1 MRSLSGAG
9 LRHSIKSFPSKVPV
23 ITVASERLISGNQ
36 ARLSAAQQ
44 WLPRVS
50 LSRLNIGLKALGCS
64 VRDRRGTIALSVA
77 VVLLFQPM
85 FVAILLVGRSHADL
99 NAIRSAILS
108 AFEHGVLADSQAPIA
123 WIDKGGHQFTE
134 CVSHNVS
141 LDAQE
146 DILRSALLPTHHYPM
161 ISPCIELHWLVDG
174 DRATETIDYSRYW
187 HGYRVYHW
195 FMLGSLSLR
204 EVRLVNALTILVAAA
219 VFFIGFW
226 AALGTIPAAVFF
238 AVFIALTDL
247 WRIWVI
253 TTHALSMA
261 LILAGVG
268 IFALV
273 HRTTKDADI
282 AIVLAAVFGSL
293 FNFVDFLINP
303 PLMPML
309 LSFVVIA
316 IERTV
321 IGTLG
326 SRPNGKP
333 PERQLGVLTAAS
345 WFGGYGLTWVAKWVL
360 AIGLSDHPAETAAM
374 ILKQMAF
381 RINGLEQGSRMVLL
395 PLVPTI
401 EMVGTALVS
410 VGAIVVLVIAIL
422 ILVHARENR
431 SGFQRCSFY
440 SLISPTSI
448 SFIWFELLN
457 NHTQLHPHFVY
468 RSASGAIAILLTAM
482 VIANKTP
489 ISPEWVTVRAGT
501 LAATLSSTARQRFLS
516 FRRLAIDTS
525 IACWSTTPWARR
537 CGPPGNSTS
546 S

>member
-1 MRSLSGAG
+1 
-9 LRHSIKSFPSKVPV
+9 V
-23 ITVASERLISGNQ
+23 IVVASERLISGNQ
-36 ARLSAAQQ
+36 ARSNAAQQ
-44 WLPRVS
+44 WLPRRS
-50 LSRLNIGLKALGCS
+50 LSRLKLGLKALGRS

-77 VVLLFQPM
+77 VVLLLQPM
-85 FVAILLVGRSHADL
+85 FVAILMAGRSHADL

-108 AFEHGVLADSQAPIA
+108 AFEHGVLADSQAPIS
-123 WIDKGGHQFTE
+123 WMDEGGHQFTE

-141 LDAQE
+141 LDSQE
-146 DILRSALLPTHHYPM
+146 DILKSALLPMHHFHM

-174 DRATETIDYSRYW
+174 DRASETIDYSRYW
-187 HGYRVYHW
+187 HGYRIYQW

-204 EVRLVNALTILVAAA
+204 QVRLVNALTILVAAA
-219 VFFIGFW
+219 IFFVGFR

-238 AVFIALTDL
+238 AVFLALTDL

-321 IGTLG
+321 IGTL
-326 SRPNGKP
+326 SARPNGKP

-345 WFGGYGLTWVAKWVL
+345 WFGGYGLTWVAKWAL
-360 AIGLSDHPAETAAM
+360 AIGLSDRPAETGAV
-374 ILKQMAF
+374 ILKQIAF
-381 RINGLEQGSRMVLL
+381 RIDGLEQGSRMLLL
-395 PLVPTI
+395 PLIPTI
-401 EMVGTALVS
+401 EMVGTALIS
-410 VGAIVVLVIAIL
+410 VGAVVVVIIAIL
-422 ILVHARENR
+422 ILAHARENR
-431 SGFQRCSFY
+431 SDFEKCRFY

-448 SFIWFELLN
+448 SFVWFELLN

-468 RSASGAIAILLTAM
+468 RSASGAIAIVLTAM

-489 ISPEWVTVRAGT
+489 ISPEWVAVRAGT
-501 LAATLSSTARQRFLS
+501 LAATLSSTWRQRFPS
-516 FRRLAIDTS
+516 FGVWRSTPRSPVGRRFRGHAGTDHLE
-525 IACWSTTPWARR
+525 ARHHHEIR
-537 CGPPGNSTS
+537 RTAS
-546 S
+546 

>member
-1 MRSLSGAG
+1 MQGAG
-9 LRHSIKSFPSKVPV
+9 DRRRL
-23 ITVASERLISGNQ
+23 ERLISGNQ
-36 ARLSAAQQ
+36 ARPHAAQQ
-44 WLPRVS
+44 WLPRVR
-50 LSRLNIGLKALGCS
+50 LSRLKIGLKALGGS
-64 VRDRRGTIALSVA
+64 VRDRRGAIALSVA
-77 VVLLFQPM
+77 VVLLLQPM
-85 FVAILLVGRSHADL
+85 FVAILMAARSHADL
-99 NAIRSAILS
+99 NAMRGAILS
-108 AFEHGVLADSQAPIA
+108 AFEGGVLADTQAPMS
-123 WIDKGGHQFTE
+123 WIDQGGHQFTE

-141 LDAQE
+141 LDSQE
-146 DILRSALLPTHHYPM
+146 DILRSALLPTHHFHM

-174 DRATETIDYSRYW
+174 ERATETIDYSRYW

-195 FMLGSLSLR
+195 LMLGNLSLR
-204 EVRLVNALTILVAAA
+204 QVRLVNALTILAAAA
-219 VFFIGFW
+219 VFFIGFR

-238 AVFIALTDL
+238 AVFLALTDL

-326 SRPNGKP
+326 SRPSAKP
-333 PERQLGVLTAAS
+333 SERQLGVLTAAS
-345 WFGGYGLTWVAKWVL
+345 WFGGYALTWVAKWVL
-360 AIGLSDHPAETAAM
+360 VIGLSDHPAETAAM
-374 ILKQMAF
+374 ILKQIAF

-395 PLVPTI
+395 PLIPTI

-410 VGAIVVLVIAIL
+410 IGAIVVVVIAIP
-422 ILVHARENR
+422 ILAHARENR

-482 VIANKTP
+482 VIAHEAP
-489 ISPEWVTVRAGT
+489 ISPEWVAVRARAL
-501 LAATLSSTARQRFLS
+501 LAALSLTWRQRFPR

-525 IACWSTTPWARR
+525 IACWSMTWWVRR
-537 CGPPGNSTS
+537 WRPPRTRNSTS

>member
-1 MRSLSGAG
+1 MQG
-9 LRHSIKSFPSKVPV
+9 
-23 ITVASERLISGNQ
+23 SGNCGGTDRSIGA
-36 ARLSAAQQ
+36 ARAALSAAQQMPQ

-50 LSRLNIGLKALGCS
+50 MSRLKIRLNALSGS
-64 VRDRRGTIALSVA
+64 VRERRRTIALAVA
-77 VVLLFQPM
+77 VVLLLQPI
-85 FVAILLVGRSHADL
+85 FVAILLAGRSYADL
-99 NAIRSAILS
+99 NAIRATILS
-108 AFEHGVLADSQAPIA
+108 AFEQGVLADTQVPPS
-123 WIDKGGHQFTE
+123 WIDRGGHQFTE

-141 LDAQE
+141 LDSQD
-146 DILRSALLPTHHYPM
+146 DILRSALLPMHHFHM
-161 ISPCIELHWLVDG
+161 VSPCIELHWLVDG
-174 DRATETIDYSRYW
+174 DRATEMMDYSRYW

-195 FMLGSLSLR
+195 LMLGNLSLR
-204 EVRLVNALTILVAAA
+204 QVRLVNALALLVAAAIFFIGLRAALGTMPAA
-219 VFFIGFW
+219 VFFI
-226 AALGTIPAAVFF
+226 VFL
-238 AVFIALTDL
+238 ALTDL

-268 IFALV
+268 IFALI

-316 IERTV
+316 IERSV
-321 IGTLG
+321 IATL
-326 SRPNGKP
+326 SAQSAGKP

-345 WFGGYGLTWVAKWVL
+345 WFGGYGLTWAAKWVL
-360 AIGLSDHPAETAAM
+360 AICLSDHPVQTAVT
-374 ILKQMAF
+374 IVKQIAF
-381 RINGLEQGSRMVLL
+381 RLDGAEQGSRMILL
-395 PLVPTI
+395 PLIPTI

-410 VGAIVVLVIAIL
+410 AGAVVVVAIALL
-422 ILVHARENR
+422 ILAHARENR
-431 SGFQRCSFY
+431 AGFQRCSFY

-482 VIANKTP
+482 VVANQTP
-489 ISPEWVTVRAGT
+489 ISPEWVAVRARALMTT
-501 LAATLSSTARQRFLS
+501 LGWTWRE
-516 FRRLAIDTS
+516 RLA
-525 IACWSTTPWARR
+525 RVR
-537 CGPPGNSTS
+537 H
-546 S
+546 